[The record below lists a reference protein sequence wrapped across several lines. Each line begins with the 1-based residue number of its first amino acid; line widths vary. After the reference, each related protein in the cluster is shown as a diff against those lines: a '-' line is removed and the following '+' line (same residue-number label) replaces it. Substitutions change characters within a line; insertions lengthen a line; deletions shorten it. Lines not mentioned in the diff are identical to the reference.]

1 MRLIDWQLAFEDYL
15 RGSAD
20 GASAVL
26 HDSLRGGPSL
36 DVANGLAIYRN
47 AYSARLR
54 EVLRADFPALRNW
67 LGDDEFD
74 ALLDAYIQHYPS
86 AHFSLRWLGTN
97 VETFIRQHL
106 VAAQS
111 APLAELAR
119 LEWAFTLAFDAAD
132 GDLLNLQRMAA
143 LSPEQ
148 WPLLRVALA
157 PSVQWLSCHF
167 NSLAL
172 WRAAKG
178 ELAFPAS
185 HRLEQPEVCLVWRRE
200 LLCHYR
206 SLSAQE
212 AWALAGMALENWT
225 FAALCAQLADEL
237 AEGAPLQAVTWLK
250 GWIEEGLL
258 QLIDP

>member
-1 MRLIDWQLAFEDYL
+1 MRLNDWQLAFEDYL

-20 GASAVL
+20 GASAAL
-26 HDSLRGGPSL
+26 HDSLLGGPTL
-36 DVANGLAIYRN
+36 NVANGLAIYRN

-54 EVLRADFPALRNW
+54 EVLREDFPAIRNW

-74 ALLDAYIQHYPS
+74 ALLDAYLQLYPS
-86 AHFSLRWLGTN
+86 VHFSLRWLGAN
-97 VETFIRQHL
+97 VEQFIREHL

-119 LEWAFTLAFDAAD
+119 LEWAFTLAFDAPD
-132 GDLLNLQRMAA
+132 GDLLNVPHMAA

-148 WPLLRVALA
+148 WPLLRVTLA

-167 NSLAL
+167 NSLTL

-185 HRLEQPEVCLVWRRE
+185 RLLDQPEACLIWRRE

-206 SLSAQE
+206 SLGADE
-212 AWALAGMALENWT
+212 AWALSGMAHEHWT
-225 FAALCAQLADEL
+225 FADLCAHLAGDL

-258 QLIDP
+258 QLTDP

>member
-1 MRLIDWQLAFEDYL
+1 MER
-15 RGSAD
+15 
-20 GASAVL
+20 
-26 HDSLRGGPSL
+26 
-36 DVANGLAIYRN
+36 
-47 AYSARLR
+47 
-54 EVLRADFPALRNW
+54 
-67 LGDDEFD
+67 
-74 ALLDAYIQHYPS
+74 
-86 AHFSLRWLGTN
+86 
-97 VETFIRQHL
+97 FIRQHL
-106 VAAQS
+106 VTAQS

-178 ELAFPAS
+178 ELAFPVS
-185 HRLEQPEVCLVWRRE
+185 QRLEQPEVCLVWRRE

-225 FAALCAQLADEL
+225 FAALCAQLEDEL
-237 AEGAPLQAVTWLK
+237 VEGTPLQAVTWLK

>member
-1 MRLIDWQLAFEDYL
+1 MRLNDWQLAFEDYL
-15 RGSAD
+15 LGTAD
-20 GASAVL
+20 GASAAL
-26 HDSLRGGPSL
+26 HDSLLGGPTL

-54 EVLRADFPALRNW
+54 EVLREDFPAIHHW

-86 AHFSLRWLGTN
+86 DHFSLRWLGAN
-97 VETFIRQHL
+97 FEKFIRQHL

-111 APLAELAR
+111 APLAELAQF
-119 LEWAFTLAFDAAD
+119 EWAFTLAFDAPD

-143 LSPEQ
+143 LTPEQ
-148 WPLLRVALA
+148 WPSLRVALA
-157 PSVQWLSCHF
+157 PSVQWLNCHF

-185 HRLEQPEVCLVWRRE
+185 SPLEQPEACLVWRRE

-206 SLSAQE
+206 SLGAYE
-212 AWALAGMALENWT
+212 AWALSGMVHQNWT
-225 FAALCAQLADEL
+225 FADLCEQLASDL

-250 GWIEEGLL
+250 SWIEEGLL
-258 QLIDP
+258 QLIES